1 MYVQYSQRQLRYPF
15 INDSTIETSILCREL
30 PIARAGCSTLRP
42 SSGCPKGDVH
52 HDRSMWYIMC
62 PAFAQFPITPLAATG
77 SSPLARIQQRPEA
90 LPPCLFK
97 PDMKTSSKNEQIP
110 AKPVCQLQFDPD
122 KHDVNMKRSESCSTS
137 QDATKQSATFIFS
150 SPVCAGHSAPPNLVQ
165 QTARVLIKRWIF
177 IHTPYHS
184 MQ

>member
-1 MYVQYSQRQLRYPF
+1 MSLPF
-15 INDSTIETSILCREL
+15 SPKMGPKASTWTSTYANLAQSWHSTDL
-30 PIARAGCSTLRP
+30 PSRTKP
-42 SSGCPKGDVH
+42 
-52 HDRSMWYIMC
+52 
-62 PAFAQFPITPLAATG
+62 PLAATG

-137 QDATKQSATFIFS
+137 QDATKQSATFIFHLR
-150 SPVCAGHSAPPNLVQ
+150 CALDIQHRQLLCSKLQG
-165 QTARVLIKRWIF
+165 F
-177 IHTPYHS
+177 
-184 MQ
+184 

>member
-1 MYVQYSQRQLRYPF
+1 MGPRA
-15 INDSTIETSILCREL
+15 STWTSTYANL
-30 PIARAGCSTLRP
+30 AQSWHSTDPP
-42 SSGCPKGDVH
+42 SRTKP
-52 HDRSMWYIMC
+52 
-62 PAFAQFPITPLAATG
+62 PLAATG

>member
-1 MYVQYSQRQLRYPF
+1 MSLPF
-15 INDSTIETSILCREL
+15 SPKMGPKASTWTSTYANLAQSWHSTDL
-30 PIARAGCSTLRP
+30 PSRTKP
-42 SSGCPKGDVH
+42 
-52 HDRSMWYIMC
+52 
-62 PAFAQFPITPLAATG
+62 PLAATG

-150 SPVCAGHSAPPNLVQ
+150 SPLCAGHSAPPTLVQ

-177 IHTPYHS
+177 THS
-184 MQ
+184 ISQHAII